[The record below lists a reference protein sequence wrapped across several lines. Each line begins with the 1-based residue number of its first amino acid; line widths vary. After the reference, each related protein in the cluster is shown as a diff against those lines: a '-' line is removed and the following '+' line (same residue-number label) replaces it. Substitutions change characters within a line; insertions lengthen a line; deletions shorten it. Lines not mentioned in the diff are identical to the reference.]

1 MSVFVFYQNMLR
13 ITHLITLEHHSS
25 VANYVKII
33 TSNKIRPIK
42 ISQILKNDVG
52 LILK

>member
-13 ITHLITLEHHSS
+13 IIHLITLEHHSS

-52 LILK
+52 LI